1 MTGLIDNLLMALGTL
16 RANRLRTALTLL
28 GIVIGAGMVVAM
40 MSFTEGLREKVNHD
54 FAVLGANSFQVQ
66 RWPVG
71 FGDVDWQKYA
81 RRPDLT
87 RAQGEALKGLAHVL
101 HVSVEATHEA
111 RERLWTP
118 ERSTKPVINVIGGTP
133 EAQYAYSVEVA
144 RGRFISDVD
153 LELGRRVI
161 FIGADVADLLFPGED
176 PVGQTLRLRD
186 APLTVVGVAER
197 QGSIL
202 GMESRD
208 TFAVVPIDVHYAI
221 TGRAKDHQY
230 TIEAKSAQDLPKAI
244 DEVVFALRRL
254 RGQRGLEENNFEYYT
269 NDTMAATVNKLAAVI
284 AAASFGVCA
293 LALLVG
299 GIGIMNIMLVSV
311 TERTKEIG
319 LRLALGARR
328 SRILTQFV
336 LESVV
341 LSLLG
346 GTLGVLVGGGLAVGA
361 RVVLDVPSTIP
372 AWAVILSLFSASG
385 CGLVFGIYPAARAS
399 RLDPV
404 EAMRTE

>member
-1 MTGLIDNLLMALGTL
+1 MTRFLDNLRMALATL
-16 RANRLRTALTLL
+16 RGNPLRSALTLL
-28 GIVIGAGMVVAM
+28 GVVIGAGMVVAM
-40 MSFTEGLREKVNHD
+40 MAFTEGLRQKVNQE

-71 FGDVDWQKYA
+71 FGDFDWQKYA

-87 RAQGEALKGLAHVL
+87 REQGEALKGLPHVQ

-111 RERLWTP
+111 RERLWTS
-118 ERSTKPVINVIGGTP
+118 ERATQPVINVIGGTP
-133 EAQYAYSVEVA
+133 EAQFAYAVTVA
-144 RGRFISDVD
+144 RGRFLSDVD

-176 PVGQTLRLRD
+176 PVGQTVRLRQ
-186 APLTVVGVAER
+186 APLTVIGVAER

-208 TFAVVPIDVHYAI
+208 TFAVVPIDVYYGI
-221 TGRAKDHQY
+221 TGRPKDHDY
-230 TIEAKSAQDLPKAI
+230 TIEATSAADLAKAI
-244 DEVVFALRRL
+244 DEVVVTLRRL

-269 NDTMAATVNKLAAVI
+269 NDTLATTVNRLAAVI
-284 AAASFGVCA
+284 GAASFGVCA

-311 TERTKEIG
+311 AERTREIG
-319 LRLALGARR
+319 LRMALGARR
-328 SRILTQFV
+328 GRILAQFV
-336 LESVV
+336 LEAVV

-346 GTLGVLVGGGLAVGA
+346 GTLGVLAGALLAVGA
-361 RVVLDVPSTIP
+361 RFIYDVPASIP
-372 AWAVILSLFSASG
+372 TWAVLLSLASASG
-385 CGLVFGIYPAARAS
+385 CGLLFGIYPAARAS

>member
-1 MTGLIDNLLMALGTL
+1 MTRFLDNLRMALATL
-16 RANRLRTALTLL
+16 RGNPLRSALTLL
-28 GIVIGAGMVVAM
+28 GVVIGAGMVVAM
-40 MSFTEGLREKVNHD
+40 MAFTEGLRQKVNQE

-71 FGDVDWQKYA
+71 FGDFDWQKYA

-87 RAQGEALKGLAHVL
+87 REQGEALKGLPHVQ

-111 RERLWTP
+111 RERLWTS
-118 ERSTKPVINVIGGTP
+118 ERATQPVINVIGGTP
-133 EAQYAYSVEVA
+133 EAQFAYAVTVA
-144 RGRFISDVD
+144 RGRFLSDVD

-176 PVGQTLRLRD
+176 PVGRTVRLRQ
-186 APLTVVGVAER
+186 APLTVIGVAER

-208 TFAVVPIDVHYAI
+208 TFAVVPIDVYYGI
-221 TGRAKDHQY
+221 TGRPKDHDY
-230 TIEAKSAQDLPKAI
+230 TIEATSAADLAKAI
-244 DEVVFALRRL
+244 DEVVVTLRRL

-269 NDTMAATVNKLAAVI
+269 NDTLATTVNRLAAVI
-284 AAASFGVCA
+284 GAASFGVCA

-311 TERTKEIG
+311 AERTREIG
-319 LRLALGARR
+319 LRMALGARR
-328 SRILTQFV
+328 GRILAQFV
-336 LESVV
+336 LEAVV

-346 GTLGVLVGGGLAVGA
+346 GTLGVLAGALLAVGA
-361 RVVLDVPSTIP
+361 RFIYDVPASIP
-372 AWAVILSLFSASG
+372 TWAVLLSLASASG
-385 CGLVFGIYPAARAS
+385 CGLLFGIYPAARAS